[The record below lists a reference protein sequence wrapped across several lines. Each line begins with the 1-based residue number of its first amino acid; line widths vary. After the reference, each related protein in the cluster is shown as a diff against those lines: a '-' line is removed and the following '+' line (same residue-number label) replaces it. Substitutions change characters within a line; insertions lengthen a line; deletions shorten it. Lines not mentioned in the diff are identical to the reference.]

1 MNQQWRAQLVQ
12 SGEGQLHLRLDTR
25 SPRRGAVRRP
35 LRQVPQQNRLA
46 GTRFAVHHQ
55 RPALASANSVQ
66 QPVKHLTLST
76 AIRQFRL
83 ANLRGETT
91 GHLHGTNAIP
101 RPLLVH
107 LL

>member
-1 MNQQWRAQLVQ
+1 M
-12 SGEGQLHLRLDTR
+12 
-25 SPRRGAVRRP
+25 AVHRP
-35 LRQVPQQNRLA
+35 LRQVLQQYCLA

-66 QPVKHLTLST
+66 EAVKHVTLST

-101 RPLLVH
+101 RPPLAH